1 DHSATRC
8 RERRL
13 FTNARIE
20 WIAAIRYAATAA
32 NSKDRIGK
40 LGENIVSDLRSSAE
54 SAAKTVVGHFHCSTH
69 IADFFCLFGD
79 TMRHQRRGLAFAV
92 TKTSPTQPNPTPVK
106 KEGID
111 HAC

>member
-1 DHSATRC
+1 MKPAAVDHSATRC

-54 SAAKTVVGHFHCSTH
+54 SAAKNFSLC
-69 IADFFCLFGD
+69 FG
-79 TMRHQRRGLAFAV
+79 RASCRVSGSKKGSR
-92 TKTSPTQPNPTPVK
+92 SPENGSGASSARFLQEPGSREK
-106 KEGID
+106 
-111 HAC
+111 H